1 MGCLG
6 CTTCNTGSGAKGCNS
21 NGGCGTGGCN
31 RLNTFDWLSKMEI
44 EDVVLQDIIEVSFK
58 NGSRKGFFRVPEHV
72 RTITGDMVVV
82 ETGNGYDVGKVTLSG
97 ELVRLQ
103 MKKKRTDERSAQL
116 QVIRRANDRDLER
129 LQEAIE
135 QEQPTMVRARAI
147 SRTLG
152 LEMKIGDVEFQ
163 GDKRKATFYYTAD
176 GRVDFRELIR
186 HFAKEFRVKIE
197 MRQIGARQESARI
210 GGIGSCGRELCCST
224 WLSDFKSVSTSAARY
239 QNLAINQAKLS
250 GQCGRLKCCLN
261 YELDTYL
268 DALEDFPSAGE
279 KLQTEKGN
287 ASLIKTDIF
296 KKVLYYAYDHERGRG
311 KIYPLTL
318 GQVKELQ
325 AKNAR
330 GEKPADFDVMATSE
344 SFVAQD
350 AIIDYEDVTGGIE
363 LPEDKKRRKKKKKSR
378 GGRDGVRRDG
388 PSNSAPQ
395 DANRP
400 ERRNPPQQGNNNP
413 RQQPPQQGQGQG
425 GGNQQRP
432 QPRNDRPDTRPE
444 RRDQQG
450 NNNTGEPRT
459 ERPPRPN
466 QQERPQQPE
475 RQNRPPERDRPRQD
489 NRPNNNNQGQPP
501 RNDQRKP
508 ADDNAGNPTTGGADQ
523 SGTPNP
529 NRKKKNNRNK
539 RRNKNPNRDNQ
550 PPKE

>member
-58 NGSRKGFFRVPEHV
+58 NGSRKGFFRVPEQV

-268 DALEDFPSAGE
+268 DALEDFPAAGE

-378 GGRDGVRRDG
+378 NGRDGVRRDG

-395 DANRP
+395 DPNRP

-425 GGNQQRP
+425 GSNQQRP
-432 QPRNDRPDTRPE
+432 QPRNDRPDARPE
-444 RRDQQG
+444 RRDQG
-450 NNNTGEPRT
+450 NNDAGEART

-466 QQERPQQPE
+466 QQERSQQPE

-508 ADDNAGNPTTGGADQ
+508 TDDNAGNPTTGGADQ